1 MAGQELDR
9 LSDPLASDEER
20 QIRKRRLIK
29 GPDRASSMQGTIDN
43 EREQFDTDAIV
54 G

>member
-20 QIRKRRLIK
+20 QIRKRRLVK
-29 GPDRASSMQGTIDN
+29 GTGPRIVNEGTIDN